1 MAKSKLVQANEKI
14 AESVVDGYKK
24 IENGV
29 VNGYKKI
36 ETGVVEG
43 FTKMTDHFV
52 DQFLTKEGETVAE
65 AKARLAREQAQREA
79 SRAGAEAGKPTACCV
94 SIHSKSMENHERKV
108 CAMNDLR
115 LAIKDRL
122 ENGFKSW
129 NGGYDGWL
137 EWCNTLYEPDAHY
150 NVYGHRLTLQQYK
163 DMMGQL
169 FQHYTMELGDFQ
181 NMLIQD
187 DWAAI
192 RYTVK
197 VKNLDTGEE
206 ILQNTMEFV
215 NFKENPEPVGVR
227 VVEGWALSDSPLS
240 AH

>member
-79 SRAGAEAGKPTACCV
+79 SRAGAEEGKTTTCCF
-94 SIHSKSMENHERKV
+94 SLRFQSMENQERKV
-108 CAMNDLR
+108 F
-115 LAIKDRL
+115 AID
-122 ENGFKSW
+122 
-129 NGGYDGWL
+129 
-137 EWCNTLYEPDAHY
+137 
-150 NVYGHRLTLQQYK
+150 
-163 DMMGQL
+163 
-169 FQHYTMELGDFQ
+169 EL
-181 NMLIQD
+181 
-187 DWAAI
+187 
-192 RYTVK
+192 
-197 VKNLDTGEE
+197 
-206 ILQNTMEFV
+206 
-215 NFKENPEPVGVR
+215 
-227 VVEGWALSDSPLS
+227 
-240 AH
+240 